1 MLVFMRKQGESFYI
15 GKDIENNIADI
26 DSKQVKVC
34 VNAPQN
40 LSIIRKEL
48 IQKDIPNKTKQDIFE
63 AIEDLK
69 QQAVN

>member
-1 MLVFMRKQGESFYI
+1 MLVFMRKQGEAFYI
-15 GKDIENNIADI
+15 GKDIEITIADI
-26 DSKQVKVC
+26 DSKQVKIC

-63 AIEDLK
+63 VIEDLK